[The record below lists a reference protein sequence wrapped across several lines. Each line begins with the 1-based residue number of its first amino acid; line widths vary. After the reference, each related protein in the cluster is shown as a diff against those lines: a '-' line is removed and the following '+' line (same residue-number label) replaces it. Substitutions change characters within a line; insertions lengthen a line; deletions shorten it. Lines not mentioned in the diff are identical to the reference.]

1 MGRRLLKMISNIVKP
16 SKSEL
21 VRKIQSLRNTQI
33 DSFEIIDEN
42 SKRDVSKKL
51 DTELRKGIFSI
62 ILIRE

>member
-1 MGRRLLKMISNIVKP
+1 MISNIVKL

-21 VRKIQSLRNTQI
+21 VRKIQSLRSPKI

-51 DTELRKGIFSI
+51 DMELRKGIFSI

>member
-1 MGRRLLKMISNIVKP
+1 MISNIVKP

>member
-1 MGRRLLKMISNIVKP
+1 MGRWLLKMISNIVKL

-21 VRKIQSLRNTQI
+21 VRKIQSLRSPKI

-51 DTELRKGIFSI
+51 DMELRKGIFSI